1 MKKTVYGL
9 LLLAVILLILFLTFQ
24 DAAGTTRLSEGFRLW
39 LEQFGYHTDPQ
50 SIRSN
55 AHLILY
61 FGFGLVLTL
70 YGRAYGWKWC
80 EILMFGAAVGIMDES
95 IKILLP
101 TREFDVIDLFKDW
114 IGIGMSTFSIW
125 IIKRMETK

>member
-1 MKKTVYGL
+1 
-9 LLLAVILLILFLTFQ
+9 
-24 DAAGTTRLSEGFRLW
+24 
-39 LEQFGYHTDPQ
+39 
-50 SIRSN
+50 
-55 AHLILY
+55 
-61 FGFGLVLTL
+61 
-70 YGRAYGWKWC
+70 
-80 EILMFGAAVGIMDES
+80 MFGAAVGIMDES